1 MNSLMNSIELF
12 RFILSINNM
21 NAKVSIIGSLGKM
34 GIDCKL

>member
-21 NAKVSIIGSLGKM
+21 NANVSITGSLGKM